1 LKLLSFKKIKIK
13 FIRNMH
19 IFNFLYL
26 LKNINKKTSHL
37 LRQLYA
43 FIITICKKIVQK
55 LICMKKIFLGQK
67 EM

>member
-1 LKLLSFKKIKIK
+1 
-13 FIRNMH
+13 MH